1 MDSASMSKQLSF
13 INIESM
19 HQYIINHAKN
29 PSHYA
34 DEPFIDYDSN
44 LNQIGV
50 EKFTWDQC
58 IDMFR
63 SDIFLKTHSIEENKR
78 MIEYFYKKY
87 SKIDTDDGI
96 DIGIQQIPFLM
107 DQNNRLQR
115 IKDIY
120 FPADTIVDNGTID
133 SEYLFVNKTI
143 FAWLNEKIQ
152 KEIKKWLKDMGVDE
166 RTDLTYLRK
175 TIIPNV
181 AFYITLENAVRTI
194 KMLFMLFQKN
204 AITKKELDQLKK
216 LKLLTTRGTLI
227 SAEQCFFCDQ
237 YKPRLQ
243 LEEYLKTKEDK
254 FLSFDYVTS
263 HSSRKENEDLIEWR
277 RFFIILGVQED
288 LHPIV
293 FNRKLTSYE
302 AAGYGFCDDY
312 LSTTSHDE
320 KHIVDAF
327 FGLTT
332 ITFIQHTQ
340 NNYDFAKFFW
350 SDVMKNI
357 KPEAL
362 MQKIKVYWGH
372 SDKRGAIEGTLL
384 DNADYIS
391 WFVKHIKCIPTTV
404 NPCELSNN
412 IFIDNKELKEL
423 CGKYMYFPSI
433 LLPREKT
440 NWHDIFNFKTKL
452 SSNDYFDLLQKIRDD
467 ETNLK
472 DNLDRIQM
480 IYFHIL
486 KEMYY
491 WSSDEREVAKA
502 RVKSLY
508 LLTENNQWE
517 LARNLYLYMEGN
529 GANNSLNDAIP
540 CLKLDYKNRHH
551 LHLTTFLELCNIK
564 QIRMNDLKLA
574 DKKSSP
580 AEYFRRKLIEISP
593 FLKKWLKHL
602 SVSSDVIS
610 LVDRKIQQENDFVE
624 SDSLELFYNQ
634 NFVQKT
640 NVYFDSRN
648 KQLYVT
654 RPWDSET
661 TFINLPY
668 KLCQLLNIREFE
680 DKLRFLL
687 KATIEEIKKHFTN
700 NSIDIPTNKDIV
712 ILEPLSSSN
721 VLKQPKLCETSTPD
735 SNKSTS
741 FIKNKETN
749 TNKPE
754 TTPMST
760 ETWIDNSKNQKNN
773 NNTSIIARQP
783 YQACPQHCQLPF
795 YGNYVLIKTYI
806 ELILDKNS
814 VQVPI
819 QPIISPIYQFERT
832 LPSVFS
838 VSEGEQLDNIELIDM
853 SSLTPSNLVL
863 LKNFSDETG
872 EFEGLDLHTGRIGE
886 QMVYTY
892 LLSEIS

>member
-263 HSSRKENEDLIEWR
+263 HNSRKENEDLIEWR

-593 FLKKWLKHL
+593 F
-602 SVSSDVIS
+602 
-610 LVDRKIQQENDFVE
+610 F
-624 SDSLELFYNQ
+624 
-634 NFVQKT
+634 
-640 NVYFDSRN
+640 RN

-668 KLCQLLNIREFE
+668 KLCQLLNIHGFE

-741 FIKNKETN
+741 SIKNKETN

-754 TTPMST
+754 TTPMTT